1 MAARTI
7 AVTDTLETFRTEFNA
22 LSSQDFGDIGTLNA
36 GISAT
41 SVIGAVNELYT
52 SIAGSLSFDITDGS
66 NTQSVTNAQTI
77 TFASTA
83 NQITA
88 TVSATD
94 TVTFSLPTDV
104 TISGEFTA
112 SGTGTHSLG
121 TIQVSGNTITSSDA
135 STITIN
141 ETVSAIGYNT
151 TGGLFVAD
159 ETAGFPRIRSLRGDD
174 LLIFDA
180 IPVFNASVIFEG
192 ATADAFETTLTV
204 TDPTADRTITIPDET
219 GTIITTGS
227 SRVVT
232 GSVIALDTVA
242 EENMAD
248 DAIGQDQLKSVVNLQ
263 ILDSTGTVLKS
274 LYGAGA

>member
-41 SVIGAVNELYT
+41 SIIGAVNELYT
-52 SIAGSLSFDITDGS
+52 SIAGSLAFDVTDGS
-66 NTQSVTNAQTI
+66 NTQTITNAQTL

-121 TIQVSGNTITSSDA
+121 TITLSGNTIASSD
-135 STITIN
+135 SDTVTIN
-141 ETVSAIGYNT
+141 DKLTVSSSVT
-151 TGGLFVAD
+151 TGSTTINPPAANTNIINSTGEVKFGSNVKL
-159 ETAGFPRIRSLRGDD
+159 
-174 LLIFDA
+174 
-180 IPVFNASVIFEG
+180 NATYNVVFEG
-192 ATADAFETTLTV
+192 ATDNDFETTLTV
-204 TDPTADRTITIPDET
+204 TDPTADRTITLPDET
-219 GTIITTGS
+219 GTIITTGG
-227 SRVVT
+227 SRDVT
-232 GSVIALDTVA
+232 GSIIALDTVA

-248 DAIGQDQLKSVVNLQ
+248 DAIGQDQLKTVVNLQ
-263 ILDSTGTVLKS
+263 IIDSSGTVLKS